1 MNGTWHIF
9 DDQIAQVV
17 EQYFQELFTSTN
29 PTSMES
35 VLDLLDNLITPNMNN
50 ALLQW
55 YMSDEVRQALFQMHP
70 SKSLGL
76 DGMSPFFFFFP
87 EIWNIVRH
95 DVIEAVLLV
104 LNSEHMLHKMNYTHI
119 VLIPKKND
127 PMQMFDYR
135 PISLGN
141 VISRILSKVIVNRLK
156 HVLPNVIFDAQSAF
170 VPDQLV
176 IGNTTVAYELLHR
189 MRNK

>member
-9 DDQIAQVV
+9 DDQITQVV

-76 DGMSPFFFFFP
+76 DGMSPFFFLFFFFP
-87 EIWNIVRH
+87 EILEYCW
-95 DVIEAVLLV
+95 A
-104 LNSEHMLHKMNYTHI
+104 
-119 VLIPKKND
+119 
-127 PMQMFDYR
+127 
-135 PISLGN
+135 
-141 VISRILSKVIVNRLK
+141 
-156 HVLPNVIFDAQSAF
+156 
-170 VPDQLV
+170 
-176 IGNTTVAYELLHR
+176 
-189 MRNK
+189 

>member
-76 DGMSPFFFFFP
+76 DGMSPFFFLFFFFP
-87 EIWNIVRH
+87 EILEYCW
-95 DVIEAVLLV
+95 A
-104 LNSEHMLHKMNYTHI
+104 
-119 VLIPKKND
+119 
-127 PMQMFDYR
+127 
-135 PISLGN
+135 
-141 VISRILSKVIVNRLK
+141 
-156 HVLPNVIFDAQSAF
+156 
-170 VPDQLV
+170 
-176 IGNTTVAYELLHR
+176 
-189 MRNK
+189 

>member
-55 YMSDEVRQALFQMHP
+55 HMSDKVRQALFQMHP

-76 DGMSPFFFFFP
+76 DGMSPFFFFSRNFG
-87 EIWNIVRH
+87 I
-95 DVIEAVLLV
+95 LLG
-104 LNSEHMLHKMNYTHI
+104 MM
-119 VLIPKKND
+119 
-127 PMQMFDYR
+127 
-135 PISLGN
+135 
-141 VISRILSKVIVNRLK
+141 
-156 HVLPNVIFDAQSAF
+156 
-170 VPDQLV
+170 
-176 IGNTTVAYELLHR
+176 
-189 MRNK
+189 